1 MSAQHFINLC
11 LDLMISG
18 LNAGLAVAQHAKRIN
33 ERSEMDMAWLV
44 STLYDFYRKISCLQG
59 QMQRLYQ
66 FLAAGNL
73 YFVENQYRIYI
84 YVRIIAPKCLYN
96 VSALC

>member
-66 FLAAGNL
+66 FLAAGNHR
-73 YFVENQYRIYI
+73 FFRKSI
-84 YVRIIAPKCLYN
+84 
-96 VSALC
+96 